1 MKSLKSLRKQAMK
14 AAGLSFKA
22 GELNESVARK
32 FIKSFKALPLGE
44 SVPSLNYYLRAIK
57 REVDKTTLTIFSAS
71 KITTAQEKV
80 LENDFKKNYKILKTQ
95 SEIVPWIL
103 GGVKVKIGDVIY
115 DNSLR
120 ARVNQVKE
128 ALVG

>member
-1 MKSLKSLRKQAMK
+1 MKSLKTLRKQSIK
-14 AAGLSFKA
+14 AAKLSFKTGQLDETNA
-22 GELNESVARK
+22 KK

-57 REVDKTTLTIFSAS
+57 REISKTTLTVFSAS

-80 LENDFKKNYKILKTQ
+80 LENDFKKNYRILKTE
-95 SEIVPWIL
+95 SEIAPSIL

-120 ARVNQVKE
+120 SKVTQVAQ
-128 ALVG
+128 ALNN